1 MKLAALNR
9 RPGNVFCAARVT
21 FIMKI
26 FTSYEKTRFVIVGGS
41 RVDKQ
46 W

>member
-1 MKLAALNR
+1 
-9 RPGNVFCAARVT
+9 
-21 FIMKI
+21 MKI

-46 W
+46 WWMWP